1 MSPPDPSERVED
13 PRRGVALGL
22 GASLFAAIFL
32 LLFQSASRAAAREP
46 VVIAMLAS
54 SAMFNFGFAL
64 TRRRAAA
71 ERHVSRKV
79 TALTIAVFVLTTIGG
94 NIGVAGALERLGPGI
109 TGTILQTQVFLV
121 ALGGRLFLGEKLS
134 VAFVFGIALAFGGF
148 VVLGVADPGDGRIDP
163 WGVGFAM
170 LASTAF
176 GGMLLWTR
184 AVIHRIEPVTV
195 NVARLSLAVV
205 VMVLLPGRFAGV
217 LELPGAVWL
226 AAIGAAAC
234 GPFISRL
241 MLMFATEH
249 IGASRLK
256 LITLVSPVI
265 AFGLEWAVLGSP
277 PALHELFAGALIL
290 AGVLLPLAV
299 DAKKRP
305 PADT

>member
-1 MSPPDPSERVED
+1 MSSPAPTERVED

-22 GASLFAAIFL
+22 GAALFAAIFL
-32 LLFQSASRAAAREP
+32 LMFQSASRAAAREP
-46 VVIAMLAS
+46 VVIAMLAA
-54 SAMFNFGFAL
+54 SALFNFGFAL
-64 TRRRAAA
+64 TRREAAA
-71 ERHVSRKV
+71 KREVSREV
-79 TALTIAVFVLTTIGG
+79 TALTIGVFVLTTIGG
-94 NIGVAGALERLGPGI
+94 NIGMAGALARLGPGI

-134 VAFVFGIALAFGGF
+134 FAFLVGIGLAFGGF
-148 VVLGVADPGDGRIDP
+148 VVLGLADPVEGRIDP
-163 WGVGFAM
+163 WGVAFAM

-184 AVIHRIEPVTV
+184 AVITRIEPVTV
-195 NVARLSLAVV
+195 NVARLGLAVV
-205 VMVLLPGRFAGV
+205 VLSLIPGHFEGV
-217 LELPGAVWL
+217 LALPWPVWL
-226 AAIGAAAC
+226 AVVGAAAC

-241 MLMFATEH
+241 MLMFASEH

-277 PALHELFAGALIL
+277 PAVHELIAGALIL

-299 DAKKRP
+299 DARRP
-305 PADT
+305 LAEP